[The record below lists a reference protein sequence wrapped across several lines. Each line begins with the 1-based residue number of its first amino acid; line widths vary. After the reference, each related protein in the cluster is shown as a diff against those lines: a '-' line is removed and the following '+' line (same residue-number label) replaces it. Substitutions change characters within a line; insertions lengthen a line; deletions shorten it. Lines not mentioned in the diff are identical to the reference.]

1 MMTDKIEEIIG
12 RDGFVLEMTYGNS
25 MQPMLKQCQNPIIIS
40 KLASVLKK
48 SDVILFK
55 DASGKYLLH
64 RIVKVTEHSYITRG
78 DNRIVT
84 ECVNPGDVVGILTGY
99 YKGEKFID
107 CKKNCAYKIYS
118 FLITKYYYF
127 RVFKWKIHLLF
138 KKIIRR

>member
-1 MMTDKIEEIIG
+1 MTEKIEDIIE

-48 SDVILFK
+48 CDVILFK

-64 RIVKVTEHSYITRG
+64 RIVKVTENSYITRG

-107 CKKNCAYKIYS
+107 CKKNFAYKIYS
-118 FLITKYYYF
+118 FWITKYYYI
-127 RVFKWKIHLLF
+127 RVLKRKIGSII
-138 KKIIRR
+138 KK